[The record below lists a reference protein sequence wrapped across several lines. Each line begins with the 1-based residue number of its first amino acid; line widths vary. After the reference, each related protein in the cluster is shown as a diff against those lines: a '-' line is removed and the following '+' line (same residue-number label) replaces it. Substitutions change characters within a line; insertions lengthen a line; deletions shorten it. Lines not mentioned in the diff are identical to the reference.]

1 MIAFKLACIKWS
13 PLLSGCGHFFPGA
26 NEWWANNVGSCCAR
40 VSSGVQTDA
49 TTPNN
54 VGHVGSCCVRVGSG
68 VQTDTAT
75 PNIGGPTMLEVVVS
89 VLVVVCKLE
98 QQLPTLVGQQCWE
111 SLCPCWW
118 WCANGCSNSQQYA
131 ATSNR
136 VCRRTQ
142 HGKIQQCWELL
153 ANNVAS
159 VCRGVLVVSYSYFSF
174 DAIRS
179 RNTIKSI
186 KFCRVIDI
194 SPYYLHFFY

>member
-1 MIAFKLACIKWS
+1 
-13 PLLSGCGHFFPGA
+13 
-26 NEWWANNVGSCCAR
+26 
-40 VSSGVQTDA
+40 
-49 TTPNN
+49 
-54 VGHVGSCCVRVGSG
+54 
-68 VQTDTAT
+68 
-75 PNIGGPTMLEVVVS
+75 MLEVVVS
-89 VLVVVCKLE
+89 VLVVVCKLV

-194 SPYYLHFFY
+194 SPYYLHFFLLKLLGLLNLYNNDQPALNDQLAIPTPGWQLNTGLTVNGGRLNSVCKLLHLKKGFYVVSVKTKTVDIK